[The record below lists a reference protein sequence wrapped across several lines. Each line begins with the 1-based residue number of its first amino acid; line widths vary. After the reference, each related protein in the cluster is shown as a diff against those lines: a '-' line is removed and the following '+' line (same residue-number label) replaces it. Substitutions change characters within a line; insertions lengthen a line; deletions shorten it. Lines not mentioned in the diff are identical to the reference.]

1 MDNFEKYIKDNRAEM
16 DDLDNVPIAGMWA
29 KMNIGETEET
39 DNNLRVESKVQA
51 RKIRVL
57 RGWVMGLAAFV
68 LVLIVA
74 GVALWPTGSI
84 DEPGITRFDNPLAQI
99 SAEMAKTE
107 QDFKRMIAHKEQEI
121 NTQSIDK
128 QLFAEIF
135 EELELLEKIHLEY
148 QQDIPEFQ
156 EKEQLIRTLTRYYE
170 QKIRILE
177 RLSRE
182 IEQQNHYQKKNYEK
196 HL

>member
-1 MDNFEKYIKDNRAEM
+1 MDNFEKYINENRGAL
-16 DDLDNVPIAGMWA
+16 DDMEDLPIDTMWS
-29 KMNIGETEET
+29 KINGKTETSLHIQS
-39 DNNLRVESKVQA
+39 NKQQ

-57 RGWVMGLAAFV
+57 RGWVMSLAASI
-68 LVLIVA
+68 LVMVVA
-74 GVALWPTGSI
+74 GIALWPDKTGS
-84 DEPGITRFDNPLAQI
+84 DNELTYFDNPLAVI
-99 SAEMAKTE
+99 SKELASTE
-107 QDFKRMIAHKEQEI
+107 QDFKKMIAHKEEELNVQKV
-121 NTQSIDK
+121 DK

-135 EELELLEKIHLEY
+135 EELALLEKIHLEY

-156 EKEQLIRTLTRYYE
+156 EKEQLISTLTRYYE

-182 IEQQNHYQKKNYEK
+182 IEQQNHYQKKIHEK

>member
-1 MDNFEKYIKDNRAEM
+1 MDNFEEYINEHREEL
-16 DDLDNVPIAGMWA
+16 DDMEDVPVGAMWSKIKGNLEDSGMP
-29 KMNIGETEET
+29 
-39 DNNLRVESKVQA
+39 NLEFATNTQQ

-57 RGWVMGLAAFV
+57 RGWVMGLAASI

-74 GVALWPTGSI
+74 GIALWPNKELDVDKPI
-84 DEPGITRFDNPLAQI
+84 HLENPLATI
-99 SAEMAKTE
+99 SEELAGTE
-107 QDFKRMIAHKEQEI
+107 QDLKKMIAHKEEEI
-121 NTQSIDK
+121 NSQHIDK
-128 QLFAEIF
+128 QLFTEIF

-156 EKEQLIRTLTRYYE
+156 EKEQLIKTLLRYYE

-182 IEQQNHYQKKNYEK
+182 IDQQNHYQKKIYEK

>member
-1 MDNFEKYIKDNRAEM
+1 MDNFEKYIKENRAEM

-29 KMNIGETEET
+29 KINGEA
-39 DNNLRVESKVQA
+39 DNSAADNLRVEAKAQQ

-57 RGWVMGLAAFV
+57 RGWVMGLAASL

-74 GVALWPTGSI
+74 GIALWPASTIEESQL
-84 DEPGITRFDNPLAQI
+84 RHFDNPLAQI
-99 SAEMAKTE
+99 SAEMAETE
-107 QDFKRMIAHKEQEI
+107 QNFKRMIAHKEQEI

>member
-1 MDNFEKYIKDNRAEM
+1 MSDFEKYINDNRSEM

-29 KMNIGETEET
+29 KINGKVNAESE
-39 DNNLRVESKVQA
+39 NHLRVETKTQA

-57 RGWVMGLAAFV
+57 RGWVMGLAASI
-68 LVLIVA
+68 LILLVA
-74 GVALWPTGSI
+74 GIALWPDSSSNKNKM
-84 DEPGITRFDNPLAQI
+84 TRLDNPLAAV
-99 SAEMAKTE
+99 SEELADME
-107 QDFKRMIAHKEQEI
+107 QDFQQMIAYQEKEIESQG
-121 NTQSIDK
+121 IDK
-128 QLFAEIF
+128 QLFIEIF
-135 EELELLEKIHLEY
+135 EELKLLDEIHLEY

-156 EKEQLIRTLTRYYE
+156 EKDQLIQTLTRYYE

-182 IEQQNHYQKKNYEK
+182 IEQQNHYQNKNYEK